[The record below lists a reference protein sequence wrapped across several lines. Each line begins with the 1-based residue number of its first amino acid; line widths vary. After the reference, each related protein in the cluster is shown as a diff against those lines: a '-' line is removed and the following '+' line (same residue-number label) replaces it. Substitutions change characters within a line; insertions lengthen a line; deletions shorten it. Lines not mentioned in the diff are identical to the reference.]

1 MPETKLI
8 NSPTPYASS
17 SDFQRI
23 FHEDMNGLYL
33 LSFLLT
39 ADHEKAEQCF
49 VSGLEDAVNGNRVF
63 QEWARSW
70 ARRVIIK
77 NAVSVINPRPLE
89 GSAHSSPISV
99 NSNGKTLAAEQQMEI
114 TAVLGLEPFERFVYV
129 LTVLEGY
136 SDQDCSLLLG
146 CARREVV
153 AARSRALQ
161 QTGNLIES
169 HLQRPLTA
177 SHEKPVWM
185 ASGALHLK
193 TCSTFSNF
201 GKNQNTT
208 FMMRMEMGK
217 PVSAILN
224 RQYSKLGF
232 AAVLLLSLMA
242 AACGKGDVHAS
253 PPPAPEVR
261 VAPVIQLD
269 VPVYSDWVATLDGY
283 VNAEI
288 RPQVSGY
295 IVKQNYKEGSLVRRG
310 QVLFEIDPR
319 PFQAALDR
327 AKGDLAQ
334 AQAQL
339 GKSTLDVKRDTP
351 LAQARAIAQSQ
362 LDNEIQAKLGAQA
375 AVETDQAAIEQAK
388 LNLEWTKI
396 ISLVDGIAGIAQVQ
410 IGNLVGP
417 NSVLTSVSQVDPI
430 KAYFPISEQA
440 YVLAQEQ
447 SNSLS
452 AKHAVSFFGNSLDL
466 ILTDGRTYPRKGKIL
481 LADRQVDPNTG
492 TIRIVAAFPNPGNV
506 LRPGQYGR
514 VHVET
519 NMKKGALLIPQ
530 SAVAQ
535 SQGSYQVAVVD
546 SNHKVSMR
554 AVKPGETLGTL
565 WVIDEGLKPGEQIV
579 VEGLAKL
586 KEGTLVAL
594 KPAQL
599 SGEGN

>member
-1 MPETKLI
+1 
-8 NSPTPYASS
+8 
-17 SDFQRI
+17 
-23 FHEDMNGLYL
+23 
-33 LSFLLT
+33 
-39 ADHEKAEQCF
+39 
-49 VSGLEDAVNGNRVF
+49 
-63 QEWARSW
+63 
-70 ARRVIIK
+70 
-77 NAVSVINPRPLE
+77 
-89 GSAHSSPISV
+89 
-99 NSNGKTLAAEQQMEI
+99 
-114 TAVLGLEPFERFVYV
+114 
-129 LTVLEGY
+129 
-136 SDQDCSLLLG
+136 
-146 CARREVV
+146 
-153 AARSRALQ
+153 
-161 QTGNLIES
+161 
-169 HLQRPLTA
+169 
-177 SHEKPVWM
+177 
-185 ASGALHLK
+185 
-193 TCSTFSNF
+193 
-201 GKNQNTT
+201 
-208 FMMRMEMGK
+208 MEMGTT
-217 PVSAILN
+217 VRAILN
-224 RQYSKLGF
+224 RQYSEVGF
-232 AAVLLLSLMA
+232 AAVLLLSIMA
-242 AACGKGDVHAS
+242 VACGKGNVHAA
-253 PPPAPEVR
+253 PPPTPEVS
-261 VAPVIQLD
+261 VAPVIQQD

-295 IVKQNYKEGSLVRRG
+295 ITKQNYKEGSLVRRG

-351 LAQARAIAQSQ
+351 LAEARAIAQSQ

-375 AVETDQAAIEQAK
+375 AVESDQAAIEQAK

-396 ISLVDGIAGIAQVQ
+396 TSLVDGIAGIAQVQ

-447 SNSLS
+447 SDSLS
-452 AKHAVSFFGNSLDL
+452 TKHTVSFFGNSLDL

-481 LADRQVDPNTG
+481 LADRQVDPSTG

-530 SAVAQ
+530 SAVGQ

-546 SNHKVSMR
+546 SDHKVNIR
-554 AVKPGETLGTL
+554 AVKPGETVGTL
-565 WVIDEGLKPGEQIV
+565 WVIDEGLKPGEQVV

-586 KEGTLVAL
+586 KEGTLVTP
-594 KPAQL
+594 KPAQP

>member
-1 MPETKLI
+1 
-8 NSPTPYASS
+8 
-17 SDFQRI
+17 
-23 FHEDMNGLYL
+23 
-33 LSFLLT
+33 
-39 ADHEKAEQCF
+39 
-49 VSGLEDAVNGNRVF
+49 
-63 QEWARSW
+63 
-70 ARRVIIK
+70 
-77 NAVSVINPRPLE
+77 
-89 GSAHSSPISV
+89 
-99 NSNGKTLAAEQQMEI
+99 
-114 TAVLGLEPFERFVYV
+114 
-129 LTVLEGY
+129 
-136 SDQDCSLLLG
+136 
-146 CARREVV
+146 
-153 AARSRALQ
+153 
-161 QTGNLIES
+161 
-169 HLQRPLTA
+169 
-177 SHEKPVWM
+177 
-185 ASGALHLK
+185 
-193 TCSTFSNF
+193 
-201 GKNQNTT
+201 
-208 FMMRMEMGK
+208 
-217 PVSAILN
+217 
-224 RQYSKLGF
+224 
-232 AAVLLLSLMA
+232 
-242 AACGKGDVHAS
+242 
-253 PPPAPEVR
+253 
-261 VAPVIQLD
+261 
-269 VPVYSDWVATLDGY
+269 LDGY

-295 IVKQNYKEGSLVRRG
+295 IIKQNYKEGSLVRRG

-339 GKSTLDVKRDTP
+339 GKSILDVKRDTP
-351 LAQARAIAQSQ
+351 LAEARAIAQSQ

-375 AVETDQAAIEQAK
+375 AVESDQAAIEQAE

-396 ISLVDGIAGIAQVQ
+396 TSLVDGIAGIAQVQ

-447 SNSLS
+447 SKSLS
-452 AKHAVSFFGNSLDL
+452 TMHSVSFFGNSLDL

-481 LADRQVDPNTG
+481 LADRQVDPSTG

-519 NMKKGALLIPQ
+519 NLKKGALLIPQ
-530 SAVAQ
+530 SAVGQ

-546 SNHKVSMR
+546 SDHKVNMR
-554 AVKPGETLGTL
+554 VVKPGETLGTM
-565 WVIDEGLKPGEQIV
+565 WVIDEGLKPGEQVV

-586 KEGTLVAL
+586 KEGTLVTA